1 MHYTSEKTIECLR
14 FFNSVKNKN
23 QKKPI
28 VLLEVFSGIG
38 GGIVAVKNIGVA
50 IKAVV
55 TVEHDPA
62 AHHVFKHN
70 HCNKNDGIVFIHID
84 KFEDLC
90 LDEILHTL
98 GRKYMIKIKVI
109 FTCQSFF

>member
-1 MHYTSEKTIECLR
+1 
-14 FFNSVKNKN
+14 
-23 QKKPI
+23 
-28 VLLEVFSGIG
+28 VFSGIG
-38 GGIVAVKNIGVA
+38 GGIVALKNVGIA

-62 AHHVFKHN
+62 AHFVYKSN
-70 HCNKNDGIVFIHID
+70 HYDKNDGITFIHKD

-98 GRKYMIKIKVI
+98 GRKCSSK
-109 FTCQSFF
+109 T